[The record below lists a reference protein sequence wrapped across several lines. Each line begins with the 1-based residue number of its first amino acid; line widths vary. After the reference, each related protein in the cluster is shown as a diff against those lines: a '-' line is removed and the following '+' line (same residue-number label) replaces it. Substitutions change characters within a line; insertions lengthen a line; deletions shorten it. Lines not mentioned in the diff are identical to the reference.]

1 MEGRVHYGTETEHLE
16 GVRGDRGARCAGSSK
31 PGCTRAPSG
40 LIRRVISWARGLS
53 WACPAEQSA
62 GTESLFSPW
71 FFLLSFWGINLSWKQ
86 LACYQKGNGY
96 QTSGHGARHRWHPRV
111 ADLSDVCY
119 LEKCLRDRTIAR
131 VDVDSFFFF
140 FLFMWSND
148 KILFWGLTRVR
159 LYSINH
165 ASLDGAIVGHYKAR
179 ALGVTRNMWADDA
192 KKFYVQIVY
201 WHEFVSPVGMLAS
214 PITRKPM

>member
-1 MEGRVHYGTETEHLE
+1 MRRLVKAWLPT
-16 GVRGDRGARCAGSSK
+16 
-31 PGCTRAPSG
+31 PSG

-53 WACPAEQSA
+53 WACPAVQSA

-96 QTSGHGARHRWHPRV
+96 LKP
-111 ADLSDVCY
+111 
-119 LEKCLRDRTIAR
+119 
-131 VDVDSFFFF
+131 VDMEPGIGGIRELQICQMFVTLKTVWGTGPLLGWTWTLFFF

-148 KILFWGLTRVR
+148 KLLFWMLTRVR

-214 PITRKPM
+214 PISGKPM